1 MCAQLAEIVMGLRQ
15 IFAARIFAFVK
26 IRDGVETESIDTQGQ
41 PKIAHLLE
49 SFEHGRIVEIQVRL
63 MRIKAMPVI
72 GFCDRIPC
80 PVRGLEIF
88 EDDPRIFVFLRRV
101 APDIELRTG
110 RAWRGSARFLEPRIL
125 IGGVIDHQFR
135 DDAQIA
141 LMGRIKKGA
150 KIIKG
155 AEVRIDVE
163 IIGDV
168 VAVITQRR
176 RIKRKKPDGRD
187 AELLEIIQFLDQAT
201 EIAHSIAV
209 TVAKRLN
216 VQFVDDRVL
225 VPKRIDNFTLRLR
238 HEANSWRANAARQVV
253 DVADKTTQSR
263 IPQSLQSARPHLNR
277 EFVADFGSLGPFFRY
292 QTGSAGYAFPFATR
306 Q

>member
-1 MCAQLAEIVMGLRQ
+1 
-15 IFAARIFAFVK
+15 
-26 IRDGVETESIDTQGQ
+26 
-41 PKIAHLLE
+41 
-49 SFEHGRIVEIQVRL
+49 
-63 MRIKAMPVI
+63 
-72 GFCDRIPC
+72 
-80 PVRGLEIF
+80 
-88 EDDPRIFVFLRRV
+88 
-101 APDIELRTG
+101 
-110 RAWRGSARFLEPRIL
+110 
-125 IGGVIDHQFR
+125 
-135 DDAQIA
+135 
-141 LMGRIKKGA
+141 MGRIKKGA

-176 RIKRKKPDGRD
+176 RIKRKKSYGRD
-187 AELLEIIQFLDQAT
+187 GQRLEIIQFLDQAT

-209 TVAKRLN
+209 TVAKRLD

-263 IPQSLQSARPHLNR
+263 IPRNLQSARPHLNR
-277 EFVADFGSLGPFFRY
+277 YPESVGRGRSQIGRAHV
-292 QTGSAGYAFPFATR
+292 
-306 Q
+306 